1 MDAMQLQKCLDVVWQ
16 QAVTAKQQAIAM
28 SRQALAIR
36 ELIALIMATD
46 DDNSDEDSDDDT

>member
-36 ELIALIMATD
+36 ELIALITATD
-46 DDNSDEDSDDDT
+46 DDNSDDDSDDDT